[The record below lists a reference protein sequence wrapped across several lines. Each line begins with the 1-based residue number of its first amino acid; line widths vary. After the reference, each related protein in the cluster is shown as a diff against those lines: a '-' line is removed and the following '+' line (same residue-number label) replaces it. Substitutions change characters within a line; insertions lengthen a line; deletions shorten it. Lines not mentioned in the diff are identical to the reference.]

1 MANPL
6 HQIPREKQRTLA
18 WGLQSFKTDWTPE
31 KKFGVMMLSKQIM
44 ALTKKGGH
52 FVGADLR
59 VRPSEEG
66 AHTGAPL
73 RHFSGAGGVPIV
85 QAVQWFGRLTMTGP
99 ISAHPLTGQSTILS

>member
-31 KKFGVMMLSKQIM
+31 KKFGVMMLSRQIM

-73 RHFSGAGGVPIV
+73 RHFPAAIAVTLGFDTPQLAAGLFNQIAPTSKTI
-85 QAVQWFGRLTMTGP
+85 FG
-99 ISAHPLTGQSTILS
+99 

>member
-1 MANPL
+1 M
-6 HQIPREKQRTLA
+6 A

-31 KKFGVMMLSKQIM
+31 KKFGVMMLSRQIM

-66 AHTGAPL
+66 AHTQVRPYVISLARAEFQSFKPFNG
-73 RHFSGAGGVPIV
+73 SGGSP
-85 QAVQWFGRLTMTGP
+85 
-99 ISAHPLTGQSTILS
+99 